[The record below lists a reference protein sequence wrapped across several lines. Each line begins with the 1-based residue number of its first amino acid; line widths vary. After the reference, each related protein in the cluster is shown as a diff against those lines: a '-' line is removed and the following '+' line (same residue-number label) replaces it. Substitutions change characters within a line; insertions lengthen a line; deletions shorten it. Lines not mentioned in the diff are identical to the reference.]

1 MRAVPVTLGGQVR
14 AGDGLAPAARAVEAD
29 LRGRIEGEVRFS
41 AGDRAIYSTDAS
53 SYRQL
58 PLGVVIPRSIDDVV
72 QTVASCHE
80 HGVPVLS
87 RGGGTSLAGQC
98 CNTAVVMDF
107 SKHLHRILDL
117 APADRKAVV
126 QPGLIL
132 DVLRSRG
139 EQAHPAVTFGP
150 TPSTHDHCTIGGM
163 IGNNACGNYSIMS
176 EFYGAGPRM
185 AHNVADMEVLT
196 YDGLRMH
203 VGPTSEAE
211 IERIVAEGGRR
222 GQIYADLRRLR
233 DRYAPLIRARMPEF
247 PRRVS
252 GYNLDGLLPENGFD
266 LAYALVGTE
275 GTCVTILEATLKLV
289 DSPPCRSL
297 VLVGFEDI
305 VAAARAIM
313 TVREHRPV
321 ALEGFD
327 EVLIDDNRRLGIHTE
342 ELDLLPEGR
351 GWLLAE
357 FGGDTTEE
365 ADGRAKAMLAALRK
379 AEGRTGDKLYDDKEA
394 ERKIWEV
401 RESGL
406 GATAYVPGD
415 PDTYEGWED
424 SAVPPENL
432 PGYLTDLRKLFEAYG
447 YGCALYGHFG
457 QGCVHTRIDWNPHS
471 PEGVRKW
478 RRFVD
483 EAADLVVSYGGSLS
497 GEHGDGQSRA
507 ELLAKMYGPEMVQ
520 AFGEFKAV
528 WDPAGMMN
536 PGKVVDP
543 YPITSN
549 LRLGPEYSPIEVSTH
564 FSFPKDGGSFAHA
577 ATRCVGVGKCRR
589 LGTGTMCPSFMV
601 THEEEHSTRGRA
613 RILHEMMRRGSEIDL
628 WRSDEVRDALDL
640 CLSCKGCKSDCP
652 VNVDMATYK
661 AEFLSHHYH
670 RRLRP
675 KVAYAMGLIYWWARM
690 GSKAPGLANAALHA
704 PGLAGVLKRAV
715 GVDPRRP
722 APRFAS
728 TTFVDWFRSRPDRR
742 QLPPDDRPTV
752 LVWPDTF
759 SNYLHPAPARA
770 TVEVLEAAGFEVVL
784 PTRPLC
790 CGRPLYDYGMLDTA
804 KRLLGQ
810 VLDELRP
817 HIEAGTP
824 VVGVEPSCLAVFR
837 DELPEL
843 FRDDLDAK
851 RLADQSYLLSEF
863 LQEKA
868 PSWEMPVLR
877 RRALVHGHCHHKAV
891 MGFDAEQAMLERLGV
906 DFEVLDS
913 GCCGLAGSFGFEKG
927 EKYEVSVAA
936 GERVLLPAVRDA
948 DDTTLVV
955 TDGFS
960 CRTQIEHNTT
970 RRALHI
976 AEVARMAIDQGPA
989 GPGVGRP
996 EDHVPTQ
1003 TSASADGAGTPRP
1016 RLLIG
1021 AGAAATIASG
1031 IAVAGAARK
1040 RRSRAS

>member
-1 MRAVPVTLGGQVR
+1 MHPVPVRLNGPRR
-14 AGDGLAPAARAVEAD
+14 AAAPAPPAVRAVEAD
-29 LRGRIEGEVRFS
+29 LRARIDGEVRFS

-53 SYRQL
+53 SYRQV
-58 PLGVVIPRSIDDVV
+58 PLGVVIPRTVEDVV

-80 HGVPVLS
+80 HGLPVLS

-98 CNTAVVMDF
+98 CNAAVVMDF
-107 SKHLHRILDL
+107 SKHLHAIVDL
-117 APADRKAVV
+117 QPAERSATV
-126 QPGLIL
+126 QPGLVL
-132 DVLRSRG
+132 DVLRGRG
-139 EQAHPAVTFGP
+139 EEAHPPVTFGP

-196 YDGLRMH
+196 YDGLRMR
-203 VGPTSEAE
+203 VGPTSEPE
-211 IERIVAEGGRR
+211 LERIIAEGGRR
-222 GQIYADLRRLR
+222 GQIYADLRGLR
-233 DRYAPLIRARMPEF
+233 DRYADLIRARLPEF

-252 GYNLDGLLPENGFD
+252 GYNLDGLLPENGFN

-275 GTCVTILEATLKLV
+275 GTCVTVLEATLKMV

-297 VLVGFEDI
+297 VVVGFEDI
-305 VAAARAIM
+305 VAAARAVM

-327 EVLIDDNRRLGIHTE
+327 DVLIDDNRRLGIHTR
-342 ELDLLPEGR
+342 ELDLLPAGR

-357 FGGDTTEE
+357 FGGATTEE
-365 ADGRAKAMLAALRK
+365 ADDRAKALLAALRK
-379 AEGRTGDKLYDDKEA
+379 ADGFTGDKLYDDKHA
-394 ERKIWEV
+394 EREIWEV

-432 PGYLTDLRKLFEAYG
+432 PGYLQDLRKLFDSYG

-457 QGCVHTRIDWNPHS
+457 QGCVHTRIDWDPHS
-471 PEGVRKW
+471 ADGIRTW
-478 RRFVD
+478 RRFLD
-483 EAADLVVSYGGSLS
+483 DAADLVVSYGGSLS

-507 ELLAKMYGPEMVQ
+507 ELLEKMYGPEIVQ

-528 WDPAGMMN
+528 WDPDGMMN

-549 LRLGPEYSPIEVSTH
+549 LRLGPEYSPFEVTTH

-577 ATRCVGVGKCRR
+577 ATRCVGIGKCRR
-589 LGTGTMCPSFMV
+589 LESETMCPSFMV
-601 THEEEHSTRGRA
+601 THEEQHSTRGRA
-613 RILHEMMRRGSEIDL
+613 RILHEMMRRGSEIEL
-628 WRSDEVRDALDL
+628 WRSEEVKDALDL

-661 AEFLSHHYH
+661 AEFLSHHY
-670 RRLRP
+670 RGRLRP
-675 KVAYAMGLIYWWARM
+675 RVAYAMGLIYWWARI
-690 GSKAPGLANAALHA
+690 GSRVPSLANAALHA
-704 PGLAGVLKRAV
+704 PGLANVFKRAV

-728 TTFVDWFRSRPDRR
+728 SSFVEWFRSRPSKSASA
-742 QLPPDDRPTV
+742 PGERPTV

-759 SNYLHPAPARA
+759 SNYFHPSAARA
-770 TVEVLEAAGFEVVL
+770 TVEVLEAAGFDVTV
-784 PTRPLC
+784 PSRPLC

-804 KRLLGQ
+804 KRLLRQ

-817 HIEAGTP
+817 HIQAGTP

-868 PSWEMPVLR
+868 PSWEMPVLH

-906 DFEVLDS
+906 NFEVLDA

-976 AEVARMAIDQGPA
+976 AEVARMAIGEGPA
-989 GPGVGRP
+989 GPGIGRP

-1003 TSASADGAGTPRP
+1003 EPASTNGAGTAKP

-1040 RRSRAS
+1040 RRSRTV